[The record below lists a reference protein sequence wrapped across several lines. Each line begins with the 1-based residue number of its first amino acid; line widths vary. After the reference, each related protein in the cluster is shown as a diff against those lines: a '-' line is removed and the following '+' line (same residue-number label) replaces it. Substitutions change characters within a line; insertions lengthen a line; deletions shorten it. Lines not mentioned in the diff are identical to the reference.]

1 MATAAVLGAVR
12 EPIVILRSVSGN
24 GQTFAL
30 DPSSKAR
37 VREVFGSQAHIH
49 PRVSIAHETAADYE
63 SMRGDLLPQ
72 IIQLLTGVTKAQLE
86 QVGDVVFRDPVT
98 GEDVPQRSE

>member
-1 MATAAVLGAVR
+1 MSTAQALDLAH
-12 EPIVILRSVSGN
+12 EPIVIFRSVSGN

-37 VREVFGSQAHIH
+37 VREFFGHRVHLH

-63 SMRGDLLPQ
+63 SMRGDLVPQ
-72 IIQLLTGVTKAQLE
+72 IIQLLTGVSREQLE
-86 QVGDVVFRDPVT
+86 QLGEVIFRDPVT
-98 GEDVPQRSE
+98 DEEVPRRSE